1 MSCGLTGL
9 KTSDEEKRCG
19 IRCRFMRERKLNN
32 KNTIKKRRSLRLRG
46 SAPQLQFHITNES
59 LDFLCNNNHIK
70 CPDSA
75 DGAAAASFF
84 CINVELKPLYV
95 TAVRVTAFN
104 LQ

>member
-1 MSCGLTGL
+1 MSQ
-9 KTSDEEKRCG
+9 
-19 IRCRFMRERKLNN
+19 
-32 KNTIKKRRSLRLRG
+32 RLRS
-46 SAPQLQFHITNES
+46 SAPQLQFHITS

-70 CPDSA
+70 CPDRA

-95 TAVRVTAFN
+95 QAVRLTEFN